1 MKKNVG
7 TIKSKST
14 GFCYTVSHD
23 EQSQTAWISR
33 DNLTWRMVCDKVS
46 EKHAVNYARTYID
59 GQPNLF

>member
-14 GFCYTVSHD
+14 GFFYTVSHD
-23 EQSQTAWISR
+23 EESQTAWISR
-33 DNLTWRMVCDKVS
+33 DSLTWRLVCDKVS
-46 EKHAVNYARTYID
+46 EKHAVDCAQRYID